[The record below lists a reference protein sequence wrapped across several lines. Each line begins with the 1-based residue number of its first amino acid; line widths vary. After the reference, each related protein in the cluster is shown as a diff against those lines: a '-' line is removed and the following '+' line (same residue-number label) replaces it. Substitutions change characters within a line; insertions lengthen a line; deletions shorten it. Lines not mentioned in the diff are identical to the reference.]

1 MNNEILKKELQY
13 RTARSGGKGG
23 QNVNKVETK
32 VEVFFH
38 LESSAAFSIAE
49 KILVTDKLAPQISNE
64 GLISAVNQ
72 TERSQLA
79 NKLKAE
85 KKLFRMIEK
94 ALFVPKT
101 RRETRVPNGV
111 VQSRLKTKRH
121 DSEKKAGRQK
131 VKISNIGFD
140 LSFLI
145 QMKGKIKDRE

>member
-32 VEVFFH
+32 VEAFFH
-38 LESSAAFSIAE
+38 LESSTAFSLAE
-49 KILVTDKLAPQISNE
+49 KMLVTEKLAPQISNE
-64 GLISAVNQ
+64 GLLSAVNQ

-85 KKLFRMIEK
+85 KKLIRMIEK
-94 ALFVPKT
+94 ALFVPKA

-131 VKISNIGFD
+131 VKISNTGFD

-145 QMKGKIKDRE
+145 QMKENKEDQR

>member
-1 MNNEILKKELQY
+1 MNNEILRKELQY

-38 LESSAAFSIAE
+38 VESSSAFSLAE
-49 KILVTDKLAPQISNE
+49 KMLVTEKLAPQISNE
-64 GLISAVNQ
+64 GLLSAVNQ
-72 TERSQLA
+72 TERSQPA

-94 ALFVPKT
+94 ALFIPKI

-111 VQSRLKTKRH
+111 VQARLRTKQH
-121 DSEKKAGRQK
+121 DSEKKAARQK
-131 VKISNIGFD
+131 VKISNTGFD

-145 QMKGKIKDRE
+145 QMKEER